1 MTTRRSLSLLFC
13 GAVGV
18 FLATLSVYGQ
28 QKPASTNPADYQKV
42 VLDNQF
48 VRVLDIRLP
57 PGTFES
63 KHGHPKGLQIALS
76 EFENEAKVF
85 PSGVVTRRKAVPGEV
100 RWNDVIE
107 GHEVTNVGTT
117 EQHVIRIE
125 LK

>member
-1 MTTRRSLSLLFC
+1 MTTRRSLSFVFC
-13 GAVGV
+13 GAVGI
-18 FLATLSVYGQ
+18 FLATLNVYGQ

-57 PGTFES
+57 PGTFEE

-107 GHEVTNVGTT
+107 GHEVRNVGTT